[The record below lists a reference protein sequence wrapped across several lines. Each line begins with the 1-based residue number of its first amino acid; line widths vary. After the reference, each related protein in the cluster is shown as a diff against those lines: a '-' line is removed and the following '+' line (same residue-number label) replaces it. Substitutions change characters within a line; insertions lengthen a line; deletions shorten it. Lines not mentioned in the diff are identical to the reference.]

1 MGNAEY
7 MGSQPETTM
16 RNVAALLLFLQAITL
31 CLSLPAPQDAEPLD
45 TGSEFCIRTDQPY
58 LSHAQRQFTQS
69 MEKFTQSI
77 YLHMAKNAQNSNFV
91 FSPLSMH
98 SALTMLYLGTTDNST
113 TQSELSTA
121 MGGLVSKDSVQCSYK
136 NIVDV
141 YSQEDNFK
149 YGNKFWLQ
157 DGYNVNPKFKQK
169 VQNILNSDAENIN
182 FNDEDSVDLV
192 NAWVAAMTNQ
202 KIKKMVEEFSSN
214 TVLYLANALYFKEE
228 WLVPFEDLN
237 YDDSPLMGNFET
249 PTGAKEV
256 GMIQQINSNAT
267 YGEIKIFQNEV
278 VEVVSLPYK
287 NDLFEMQIILPK
299 NKVQFSRMERKM
311 KRSNHRDLTETQNGY
326 FNIFSSKKNE
336 VIDEL
341 KEGIE
346 EVYLRLPTFQVR
358 SDLDVVDSLEKLGAK
373 KAFQAGAELS
383 ELGSGPLSVSKISHT
398 ALLEVSKEGTEG
410 AAATGAEIVLLSA
423 AISDRL
429 DIVVDRPFIFVV
441 EDKRNKIPVLVGR
454 VMDPTVKIP

>member
-1 MGNAEY
+1 

-16 RNVAALLLFLQAITL
+16 RDAARLLIVLLRLVL
-31 CLSLPAPQDAEPLD
+31 CLSLPTPQDAEGLD
-45 TGSEFCIRTDQPY
+45 TDFCVRRHEDFLNHART
-58 LSHAQRQFTQS
+58 RFTQS

-77 YLHMAKNAQNSNFV
+77 YLDAAEKNPNSNFV
-91 FSPLSMH
+91 FSPLSIH
-98 SALTMLYLGTTDNST
+98 SALTMLYLGTTTNST
-113 TQSELSTA
+113 TENELEKA
-121 MGGLVSKDSVQCSYK
+121 MGGLASKKSVQCSYK
-136 NIVDV
+136 TIVDV
-141 YSQEDNFK
+141 YSQEENFK

-157 DGYNVNPKFKQK
+157 EGYDVNPNFKQK
-169 VQNILNSDAENIN
+169 VQQILNSGAENIN
-182 FNDEDSVDLV
+182 FNAEDSVDLV
-192 NAWVAAMTNQ
+192 NAWVATMTNQ

-228 WLVPFEDLN
+228 WLVPFDDVN
-237 YDDSPLMGNFET
+237 YDDTPLTGNFET
-249 PTGAKEV
+249 PTGPKEV

-267 YGEIKIFQNEV
+267 YGEIKIYRDEL

-299 NKVQFSRMERKM
+299 NKAQFSRMEEKM
-311 KRSNHRDLTETQNGY
+311 KQSNERDLTATETGY
-326 FNIFSSKKNE
+326 FNMFSSNKNE

-341 KEGIE
+341 REDIS

-358 SDLDVVDSLEKLGAK
+358 SDLDVVESLKKLGAK
-373 KAFQAGAELS
+373 KVFQAGAELA
-383 ELGSGPLSVSKISHT
+383 ELGTGPLSVSKISHS

-410 AAATGAEIVLLSA
+410 AAATGAEIVLLSSA
-423 AISDRL
+423 FNDRL

-441 EDKRNKIPVLVGR
+441 MDKKNKIPVLVGR

>member
-1 MGNAEY
+1 

-16 RNVAALLLFLQAITL
+16 RNAAGLLLLLQAITL
-31 CLSLPAPQDAEPLD
+31 CLSLPAPQNAEPFD

-141 YSQEDNFK
+141 YSQEENFK

-157 DGYNVNPKFKQK
+157 NGYDVNPK
-169 VQNILNSDAENIN
+169 
-182 FNDEDSVDLV
+182 
-192 NAWVAAMTNQ
+192 
-202 KIKKMVEEFSSN
+202 FSSN

-237 YDDSPLMGNFET
+237 YDDSPLTGNFET

-299 NKVQFSRMERKM
+299 
-311 KRSNHRDLTETQNGY
+311 
-326 FNIFSSKKNE
+326 
-336 VIDEL
+336 
-341 KEGIE
+341 
-346 EVYLRLPTFQVR
+346 
-358 SDLDVVDSLEKLGAK
+358 
-373 KAFQAGAELS
+373 
-383 ELGSGPLSVSKISHT
+383 
-398 ALLEVSKEGTEG
+398 
-410 AAATGAEIVLLSA
+410 
-423 AISDRL
+423 
-429 DIVVDRPFIFVV
+429 
-441 EDKRNKIPVLVGR
+441 
-454 VMDPTVKIP
+454 

>member
-1 MGNAEY
+1 
-7 MGSQPETTM
+7 
-16 RNVAALLLFLQAITL
+16 
-31 CLSLPAPQDAEPLD
+31 
-45 TGSEFCIRTDQPY
+45 
-58 LSHAQRQFTQS
+58 
-69 MEKFTQSI
+69 
-77 YLHMAKNAQNSNFV
+77 
-91 FSPLSMH
+91 
-98 SALTMLYLGTTDNST
+98 
-113 TQSELSTA
+113 
-121 MGGLVSKDSVQCSYK
+121 
-136 NIVDV
+136 
-141 YSQEDNFK
+141 
-149 YGNKFWLQ
+149 
-157 DGYNVNPKFKQK
+157 
-169 VQNILNSDAENIN
+169 
-182 FNDEDSVDLV
+182 
-192 NAWVAAMTNQ
+192 
-202 KIKKMVEEFSSN
+202 
-214 TVLYLANALYFKEE
+214 
-228 WLVPFEDLN
+228 
-237 YDDSPLMGNFET
+237 
-249 PTGAKEV
+249 
-256 GMIQQINSNAT
+256 MIQQINSNAT

-373 KAFQAGAELS
+373 KAFQAGAELT

-423 AISDRL
+423 AINDRL

>member
-1 MGNAEY
+1 
-7 MGSQPETTM
+7 M
-16 RNVAALLLFLQAITL
+16 RDAARLLIVLLRLVL
-31 CLSLPAPQDAEPLD
+31 CLSLPTPQDAEGLD
-45 TGSEFCIRTDQPY
+45 TDFCVRRHEDFLNHART
-58 LSHAQRQFTQS
+58 RFTQS

-77 YLHMAKNAQNSNFV
+77 YLDAAEKNPNSNFV
-91 FSPLSMH
+91 FSPLSIH
-98 SALTMLYLGTTDNST
+98 SALTMLYLGTTTNST
-113 TQSELSTA
+113 TENELQKA
-121 MGGLVSKDSVQCSYK
+121 MGGLASKKSVQCSYK

-141 YSQEDNFK
+141 YSREENFK

-157 DGYNVNPKFKQK
+157 EGFDVNPNFKQK
-169 VQNILNSDAENIN
+169 VQKILNSGAENIN
-182 FNDEDSVDLV
+182 FNAVDSVDLV

-237 YDDSPLMGNFET
+237 YDDSPLTGNFET

-278 VEVVSLPYK
+278 VEGVSLPYK

-373 KAFQAGAELS
+373 RAFRAWLGTPLCEQDQPHGLAGGEQ
-383 ELGSGPLSVSKISHT
+383 GGDRGGGRHWGRDCPPLRRHQ
-398 ALLEVSKEGTEG
+398 
-410 AAATGAEIVLLSA
+410 
-423 AISDRL
+423 
-429 DIVVDRPFIFVV
+429 RPS
-441 EDKRNKIPVLVGR
+441 RHR
-454 VMDPTVKIP
+454 C